1 MAFPKDTDAKPRKLT
16 RPTRSEF
23 SVPSNIAHRFPQHR
37 SLERS
42 DGLEGIRTAY
52 GKMPVDYKSPAT
64 SDGLEGIRAA
74 YGAIQA
80 NRNRI
85 QADYDKILADRES
98 LSQSDF
104 LDKMRAGYER
114 MRRSGDPSTSL
125 FDNIKMT
132 LQQWV
137 SNVGVWFSNLDKAFD
152 KSNILHYVG
161 LGSWAR
167 VGVAAVAAGGLA
179 AAFYAWKKHRD
190 KMNKQQ
196 GVAESDMPAYIP
208 DFSAHIIQ
216 ESYRMERAMNA
227 VSMLLAEAGQ
237 SAEDL
242 LATPGISSR
251 INRMVKN
258 IQTDASR
265 AIQMLQK
272 ISADPAYQEAPPE
285 MRMQIQQLA
294 SVLETPGSM

>member
-1 MAFPKDTDAKPRKLT
+1 MGFLNIRTGRNG
-16 RPTRSEF
+16 SE
-23 SVPSNIAHRFPQHR
+23 SIRAVLDKMQADKSPAPS
-37 SLERS
+37 
-42 DGLEGIRTAY
+42 GVLEGIRAAY
-52 GKMPVDYKSPAT
+52 GTMPVDYKSPAQ

-74 YGAIQA
+74 YGTMQADRYRSLRRSDALERRRLENDA
-80 NRNRI
+80 NRYG
-85 QADYDKILADRES
+85 YDI
-98 LSQSDF
+98 
-104 LDKMRAGYER
+104 
-114 MRRSGDPSTSL
+114 STPL
-125 FDNIKMT
+125 FDKIKMT

-196 GVAESDMPAYIP
+196 GVSESDMPAYIP

-227 VSMLLAEAGQ
+227 LSMLLAEAGQ

>member
-1 MAFPKDTDAKPRKLT
+1 MGFLNIRTGRNG
-16 RPTRSEF
+16 SE
-23 SVPSNIAHRFPQHR
+23 SIRAVLDKMQADKSPAPS
-37 SLERS
+37 
-42 DGLEGIRTAY
+42 GVLEGIRAAY
-52 GKMPVDYKSPAT
+52 GTMPVDYKSPAQ

-74 YGAIQA
+74 YGTMQADRYRSLRRSDALERRRLENDA
-80 NRNRI
+80 NRYG
-85 QADYDKILADRES
+85 YDI
-98 LSQSDF
+98 
-104 LDKMRAGYER
+104 
-114 MRRSGDPSTSL
+114 STPL
-125 FDNIKMT
+125 FDKIKMT

-196 GVAESDMPAYIP
+196 GVAESDDMPAYIP

>member
-1 MAFPKDTDAKPRKLT
+1 MGFLNSTKAGRNGSERT
-16 RPTRSEF
+16 RANNERMYRSAGGKWGMQPGYK
-23 SVPSNIAHRFPQHR
+23 SPAH
-37 SLERS
+37 
-42 DGLEGIRTAY
+42 IRAAY
-52 GKMPVDYKSPAT
+52 DKMPVDYKSPAT

-74 YGAIQA
+74 WGKM
-80 NRNRI
+80 
-85 QADYDKILADRES
+85 QADPDGTQAAY
-98 LSQSDF
+98 
-104 LDKMRAGYER
+104 DKMRADQRSLAQSDALERLRLENDAKRYGY
-114 MRRSGDPSTSL
+114 DISTPL
-125 FDNIKMT
+125 FDKIKTT

-137 SNVGVWFSNLDKAFD
+137 SNVGVWYSNLDKAFD

-196 GVAESDMPAYIP
+196 GVSESDMPAYIP

-272 ISADPAYQEAPPE
+272 ISADPAYREAPPE
-285 MRMQIQQLA
+285 MQMQIQQLA

>member
-1 MAFPKDTDAKPRKLT
+1 MPIPRDTKAEPRT
-16 RPTRSEF
+16 STESPRFR
-23 SVPSNIAHRFPQHR
+23 VPSNIDYRFPQHPAQVAANIEQH
-37 SLERS
+37 SLR
-42 DGLEGIRTAY
+42 
-52 GKMPVDYKSPAT
+52 
-64 SDGLEGIRAA
+64 
-74 YGAIQA
+74 
-80 NRNRI
+80 
-85 QADYDKILADRES
+85 
-98 LSQSDF
+98 QSDE
-104 LDKMRAGYER
+104 LDRIRAGYSKTRANRYRSLRQSDALER
-114 MRRSGDPSTSL
+114 LRLENDAKRYGYDLSSPPSL

-196 GVAESDMPAYIP
+196 GVSESDMPAYIP

-251 INRMVKN
+251 IDRMVKN
-258 IQTDASR
+258 IQTDAAR

-285 MRMQIQQLA
+285 MQMQIQQIA